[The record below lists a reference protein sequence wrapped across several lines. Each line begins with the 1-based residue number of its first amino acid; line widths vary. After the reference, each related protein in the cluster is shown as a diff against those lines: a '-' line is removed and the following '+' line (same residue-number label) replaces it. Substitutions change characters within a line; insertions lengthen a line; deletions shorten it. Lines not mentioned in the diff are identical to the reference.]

1 MSEGSSVLRNLIIY
15 IDVDTPGE
23 GERVLVL
30 AALDEEDPRDFG
42 IIIKRDEVAEMRDV
56 IFVGMQGQLHH
67 LRSVGTGEV
76 DRPFYVGQLDVLE
89 FVAEDGGERQ
99 QQQGDNFSTYHYLII
114 SPFLR
119 QGKKDGEQSG
129 EEVARVEGG
138 GRNACWA
145 DLPPFLL
152 FGRGGCRGFVVP
164 VVGVALCHLVG

>member
-67 LRSVGTGEV
+67 LRSVGTSEV

-89 FVAEDGGERQ
+89 FVAED
-99 QQQGDNFSTYHYLII
+99 
-114 SPFLR
+114 
-119 QGKKDGEQSG
+119 
-129 EEVARVEGG
+129 
-138 GRNACWA
+138 
-145 DLPPFLL
+145 
-152 FGRGGCRGFVVP
+152 
-164 VVGVALCHLVG
+164 

>member
-1 MSEGSSVLRNLIIY
+1 MHDLRGHIDFFIDVEVEWQLDAIVSEGSSVLRNLIIY

-67 LRSVGTGEV
+67 LRSVGTSEV

-89 FVAEDGGERQ
+89 FVAED
-99 QQQGDNFSTYHYLII
+99 
-114 SPFLR
+114 
-119 QGKKDGEQSG
+119 
-129 EEVARVEGG
+129 
-138 GRNACWA
+138 
-145 DLPPFLL
+145 
-152 FGRGGCRGFVVP
+152 
-164 VVGVALCHLVG
+164 